1 MIRQAVLGG
10 QRVLACAP
18 SNTGVDNLLEKLVG
32 LGLNAIRIGHPARVL
47 ESLQEHTLDYLV
59 DADPAMK
66 VVREMRREADLLA
79 TKAGRWT
86 RAKPMAGARDDLK
99 QESRRLRADAKL
111 F

>member
-1 MIRQAVLGG
+1 
-10 QRVLACAP
+10 
-18 SNTGVDNLLEKLVG
+18 

-86 RAKPMAGARDDLK
+86 RAKPMAGAREGGASGFFSGLGK
-99 QESRRLRADAKL
+99 RLFGAYVTSSDGC
-111 F
+111 